1 MKNPSK
7 NESNMSKKIM
17 PLLALTILFATFGC
31 NHQKPVE
38 KTFSTPDDA
47 VVSLVDAVK
56 TNNTAE
62 VAAILGPDAGRA
74 VASGDD
80 VADRNGR
87 DLFLAAY
94 FEKASLY
101 GDENSKTL
109 YIGSEE
115 WPFPIPVV
123 KDASGWRF
131 DTASGLD
138 ELRYRRIGRNELST
152 IDTCYSYYDA
162 QKEYAQKAHDG
173 KPAGT
178 YAQKFV
184 SDSGKQDGLFWTT
197 KEGEE
202 PSPLGDLV
210 AEATAEGY
218 TRSTDKPTPFRGYYF
233 RILTA
238 QGANATGGERSYIV
252 NGLMRNGFALVAF
265 PAEYGKSGIMTFLV
279 NQDGTVVEK
288 DLGPDTATVAA
299 QMNQF
304 DPDSSWHRS
313 E

>member
-1 MKNPSK
+1 MNKSMS
-7 NESNMSKKIM
+7 NESNVSKKTM
-17 PLLALTILFATFGC
+17 PFLALAILLAAFGC
-31 NHQKPVE
+31 SHQKPAE
-38 KTFSTPDDA
+38 KNFPTPDDA
-47 VVSLVDAVK
+47 VVALVEAVN
-56 TNNTAE
+56 TNNTGE
-62 VAAILGPDAGRA
+62 VAAILGPDAKSA
-74 VASGDD
+74 IASGDD

-94 FEKASLY
+94 FEQASLY
-101 GDENSKTL
+101 GDDNSKTL

-123 KDASGWRF
+123 KDASGWHF

-184 SDSGKQDGLFWTT
+184 SETGKHDGLYWNAQ
-197 KEGEE
+197 EGEE

-218 TRSTDKPTPFRGYYF
+218 TRSADKPTPFRGYYF

-238 QGANATGGERSYIV
+238 QGANATGGARSYVV
-252 NGLMRNGFALVAF
+252 NGLMSNGFALVAF
-265 PAEYGKSGIMTFLV
+265 PAEYGNSGIVTFLV
-279 NQDGTVVEK
+279 NQDGTVLEK
-288 DLGPDTATVAA
+288 DLGPDTAKIAA
-299 QMNQF
+299 DMNQF